1 MTDHAQESID
11 SAAKYASLFNGKCEP
26 GNAVFEA
33 YKIAMDVRKFE
44 IELYWKR
51 ATYFWAFIVVAFGA
65 YGATLSA
72 RYMDPLT
79 RSNALFAA
87 ASIGTVLSLAMYYVT
102 LGSKFWQRNWEYQ
115 VDLLEDAAVGPLY
128 KHVFSKAEGK
138 RSFTSAYPYS
148 VSNINSILAVFFFW
162 LFLMIA
168 FMDSG
173 IVHAAMTVTSGGS
186 APDPAWP
193 KIFVCLLSVCVIF
206 LLRKDGRTNSAK
218 STAIEKLGTLESL
231 NITHSYRNVN
241 VTTKDQWSPPTP
253 PQDGPEGNTPTPP
266 A

>member
-1 MTDHAQESID
+1 MTSHSNESVE
-11 SAAKYASLFNGKCEP
+11 SAERYAKLFK
-26 GNAVFEA
+26 GNATAGNPVFEA

-51 ATYFWAFIVVAFGA
+51 AAYFWAFIVVAFGA

-72 RYMDPLT
+72 RYIEEPT

-87 ASIGTVLSLAMYYVT
+87 AVIGTVLSLAMYYVT

-128 KHVFSKAEGK
+128 KNVFSKAEEK

-168 FMDSG
+168 VMDSG
-173 IVHAAMTVTSGGS
+173 LIAAAKSIIANKS
-186 APDPAWP
+186 AHPISWP
-193 KIFVCLLSVCVIF
+193 KLLVACLGLRIAY
-206 LLRKDGRTNSAK
+206 LLRKDGKTNSAK
-218 STAIEKLGTLESL
+218 DTPQEKLGTLEAL
-231 NITHSYRNVN
+231 NITHSYRSVHVKTHDRWQAESSCSSANVDSITAPR
-241 VTTKDQWSPPTP
+241 V
-253 PQDGPEGNTPTPP
+253 
-266 A
+266 